1 MIRILRF
8 LLPDQMRI
16 GDIPFASTSH
26 CQNELLS
33 SILAHGVEINAGEI
47 VGVHKRSVQFGTFQK
62 SILIRI
68 AATKGSVEK
77 RFGNLLLAHKGLDLP
92 GNFDSDRLFA
102 AGASIVYASSPEFS
116 LIYRRNQEEWSI
128 EQICTQIAGDVDLV
142 ITEGFK
148 GKDFPKIEVLRQE
161 ISTSTL
167 EITNVLARV
176 ADFPLEDSVPTFSF
190 EQQEEI
196 TAFIL
201 EYLGMN

>member
-1 MIRILRF
+1 MAAIISF
-8 LLPDQMRI
+8 VGKHNSGKTTLLT
-16 GDIPFASTSH
+16 DIISRLEQQGIKTAVVKH
-26 CQNELLS
+26 
-33 SILAHGVEINAGEI
+33 
-47 VGVHKRSVQFGTFQK
+47 
-62 SILIRI
+62 
-68 AATKGSVEK
+68 
-77 RFGNLLLAHKGLDLP
+77 AHKGLDLP

-128 EQICTQIAGDVDLV
+128 EQIYTQIAGDVDLV

-176 ADFPLEDSVPTFSF
+176 ADFPMEDSVPTFSF
-190 EQQEEI
+190 NQHEEI

-201 EYLGMN
+201 DHFKMK

>member
-1 MIRILRF
+1 MPAIISF
-8 LLPDQMRI
+8 VGKHNSGKTTLLT
-16 GDIPFASTSH
+16 DIISRLEQQGIKTAVVKH
-26 CQNELLS
+26 
-33 SILAHGVEINAGEI
+33 
-47 VGVHKRSVQFGTFQK
+47 
-62 SILIRI
+62 
-68 AATKGSVEK
+68 
-77 RFGNLLLAHKGLDLP
+77 AHKGLDLP

-128 EQICTQIAGDVDLV
+128 EQIYTQIAGDVDLV

-167 EITNVLARV
+167 EITNVIARV
-176 ADFPLEDSVPTFSF
+176 TDFTLEDSVPTFSF

-201 EYLGMN
+201 EYFGMN

>member
-1 MIRILRF
+1 MAAIISFVGKHNSGKTTF
-8 LLPDQMRI
+8 LI
-16 GDIPFASTSH
+16 GI
-26 CQNELLS
+26 
-33 SILAHGVEINAGEI
+33 INKLQQRGIKTA
-47 VGVHKRSVQFGTFQK
+47 VVKH
-62 SILIRI
+62 
-68 AATKGSVEK
+68 
-77 RFGNLLLAHKGLDLP
+77 AHKGLDLP
-92 GNFDSDRLFA
+92 GSFDSDRLFA

-128 EQICTQIAGDVDLV
+128 EQIYAQIAGDVDLV

-148 GKDFPKIEVLRQE
+148 GKDFPKIEVLRRE

-176 ADFPLEDSVPTFSF
+176 TDFTLEESVPTFSF

-201 EYLGMN
+201 EYFGMN